1 MSTVSSLK
9 RVLAELLGDP
19 ALTRTLSDDASLVTD
34 VSLDSLELLQ
44 FMLEVEAT
52 LGIEVDFARLD
63 YEQLGSLTDLAAFL
77 DGMPR
82 TTES

>member
-1 MSTVSSLK
+1 
-9 RVLAELLGDP
+9 
-19 ALTRTLSDDASLVTD
+19 
-34 VSLDSLELLQ
+34 LDSLELLQ